1 MKNFSFGQY
10 YPVNSPIHSLDPR
23 TKILLALIYIVSSF
37 LCKNVLSF
45 AMLLLSVLVL
55 VILSN
60 IKLSILIK
68 SIRPLIFVFIFSF
81 FINLFLTR
89 GETLLVSWGII
100 QIYKEGLV
108 DALLITVR
116 ILVLVLGAS
125 IFMTYTTTPIALT
138 DGIESL
144 LSPLSKMGVQNVHYF
159 AMMMSIALRFIP
171 TLMDETHK
179 IMSAQKS
186 RGADFESGGLIKRAK
201 AMIPILI
208 PLFASAVHRGIEL
221 ATAMECRCYHGGKGR
236 TKFRILKFG
245 INDLIAFIIV
255 VIFVAGIIV
264 LNKLGLFYDFSR

>member
-55 VILSN
+55 VLLSN

-186 RGADFESGGLIKRAK
+186 RGADFESGGLVKRAK

-236 TKFRILKFG
+236 TKFRILKFR
-245 INDLIAFIIV
+245 INDLIAFIIM

>member
-45 AMLLLSVLVL
+45 AMLLLSVFAL

-89 GETLLVSWGII
+89 GETLLVSLGII

-186 RGADFESGGLIKRAK
+186 RGADFESGDLIKRAK